1 MSTLTLVGCTSGD
14 WEGAYIDDNLVDEGH
29 NIDWIYVIN
38 EGNPV
43 TKAVKLEVSS
53 EWGGMRLI
61 NLGKQP
67 SSSSHSELTS
77 SLTAFFTGLP

>member
-38 EGNPV
+38 EDNPV

-53 EWGGMRLI
+53 EWLEEDGCFPKLI
-61 NLGKQP
+61 NLIPPEAYTK
-67 SSSSHSELTS
+67 
-77 SLTAFFTGLP
+77 

>member
-53 EWGGMRLI
+53 EWLEEDGCFPKLI
-61 NLGKQP
+61 TLIPPEAYTK
-67 SSSSHSELTS
+67 
-77 SLTAFFTGLP
+77 